1 MSKKN
6 KTTKIQALPTMQP
19 RERLNSLTELALGIQ
34 TQQNQISQ
42 SDTIDANLRRYMIT
56 QNRMLLSY
64 LYVEIGICQTLI
76 DQPVD
81 DALNKLPDIVSEQLK
96 QEDVE
101 AVKQFIQE
109 KGWFETFKQAEK
121 WKRLYGGSGLFINT
135 PQNPTSELR
144 IDRLHQDSP
153 IEVYAL
159 DRWEL
164 CYQVSGAVNVDNLN
178 VGTPLTDTPY
188 NIYGQQVHKSRVLQF
203 KGKEAP
209 SILKLQL
216 QGWGMSEVERL
227 LRSLNSFLKNQ
238 DVIFELLDEAK
249 VDVFKINGF
258 TEALMTIEGTNN
270 ITKQVQLVNQLK
282 SYLNAL
288 VMDKEDEFDQK
299 TMTFAGLS
307 DMHEQN
313 RMAIA
318 ADLKMPITKLWGVSA
333 AGFNSGEDDIENYNS
348 MLESEIRVKSR
359 QNLIMLIKIA
369 CQVKLGFIPED
380 IDLVYP
386 PLRILSAE
394 QEENVKT
401 SQFARLLQSY
411 TAGLLSEEQ
420 FIDACNKANL
430 LPIEVKVDKKGIL
443 ARIKDKMAGDKPQAP
458 QAKAKDKK

>member
-6 KTTKIQALPTMQP
+6 KTQVIKLQP
-19 RERLNSLTELALGIQ
+19 PVREKLNSLTELALGIQ

-42 SDTIDANLRRYMIT
+42 SDTIDANLRRYMIS

-81 DALNKLPDIVSEQLK
+81 DALNKMPEIVSEQLK
-96 QEDVE
+96 PEDVE
-101 AVKQFIQE
+101 VVRQYIQE
-109 KGWFETFKQAEK
+109 HNWFETFKQAEK

-135 PQNPTSELR
+135 PQNPTSEFR
-144 IDRLHQDSP
+144 IDRLHKDSP
-153 IEVYAL
+153 ITLYAL

-164 CYQVSGAVNVDNLN
+164 CYQVSGAASVSNLN
-178 VGTPLTDTPY
+178 VGSPLTDTPY

-258 TEALMTIEGTNN
+258 TEALMTAEGTNN

-348 MLESEIRVKSR
+348 MLEAEIRIKSR

-369 CQVKLGFIPED
+369 CQVTLGFIPED

-394 QEENVKT
+394 QEEAVKEK
-401 SQFARLLQSY
+401 QFNRLLGAYS
-411 TAGLLSEEQ
+411 AGLLSEEQ
-420 FIDACNKANL
+420 FIDAANKANL
-430 LPIEVKVDKKGIL
+430 FPIDIKIDKKGIL
-443 ARIKDKMAGDKPQAP
+443 ARIKDKMANAQP
-458 QAKAKDKK
+458 QAKPTDKKQK